1 MVPEPPRQSADD
13 FENIILHWSFPR
25 LEMIEPL
32 RKGLGLKKTAV
43 WMGWVKENLDF
54 TISYNM
60 LYQASRGTRVL
71 NYNKAVALFTELQ
84 KGYTKK
90 VKQKRPVIG
99 DLLAGKAQLYKPHVN
114 VPISQVR
121 SVCQS
126 KEYSQ
131 CPVGNDEGE
140 LAGVLTSE
148 MLASRKSAGLTA
160 GEVMQPINQW
170 PVFPPDMPMEAIMES
185 IRHKQV
191 ALILDDSGEYH
202 IITAW
207 DINSWLIESES

>member
-1 MVPEPPRQSADD
+1 MVPEPPRHSADD

-32 RKGLGLKKTAV
+32 RKGLGLKKTGV
-43 WMGWVKENLDF
+43 WMGWVKENLNF
-54 TISYNM
+54 SISYNM

-90 VKQKRPVIG
+90 VKQKRPGIG
-99 DLLAGKAQLYKPHVN
+99 DLLAGKPQLYKPH
-114 VPISQVR
+114 ISEPVDRVR
-121 SVCQS
+121 
-126 KEYSQ
+126 KKFKREEYSQ
-131 CPVGNDEGE
+131 CPVGDDEGK
-140 LAGVLTSE
+140 LVGVLTSE
-148 MLASRKSAGLTA
+148 MLASRRSAGLTA
-160 GEVMQPINQW
+160 GEVMQSINQW

-191 ALILDDSGEYH
+191 ALILDDSGEYL

-207 DINSWLIESES
+207 DVNSWLIESEV

>member
-1 MVPEPPRQSADD
+1 MVPEPPWQAADAL
-13 FENIILHWSFPR
+13 ENVMLHWSFPK
-25 LEMIEPL
+25 LEQIEQL
-32 RKGLGLKKTAV
+32 KRGLGLKKRGV
-43 WMGWVKENLDF
+43 WMEWIEENLDF
-54 TISYNM
+54 PISYNM
-60 LYQASRGTRVL
+60 LYQISRGTRVL

-99 DLLAGKAQLYKPHVN
+99 DLLAGKPQLYRPHVN
-114 VPISQVR
+114 APISQVR

-131 CPVGNDEGE
+131 CPVRDDEGE

-207 DINSWLIESES
+207 DINSWLIESGF

>member
-1 MVPEPPRQSADD
+1 MVPEPPWQAADAL
-13 FENIILHWSFPR
+13 ENVMLHWSFPK
-25 LEMIEPL
+25 LEQIEQL
-32 RKGLGLKKTAV
+32 KRGLGLKKRGV
-43 WMGWVKENLDF
+43 WMEWIEENLDF
-54 TISYNM
+54 PISYNM
-60 LYQASRGTRVL
+60 LYQISRGTRVL

-99 DLLAGKAQLYKPHVN
+99 DLLAGKPQLYKPHVN
-114 VPISQVR
+114 EPVDQVR
-121 SVCQS
+121 YVCQS

-131 CPVGNDEGE
+131 CPVGDDKGK
-140 LAGVLTSE
+140 LVGVLTGE
-148 MLASRKSAGLTA
+148 MLASRRSAGLTA

-207 DINSWLIESES
+207 DINSWLIESEV

>member
-1 MVPEPPRQSADD
+1 ME
-13 FENIILHWSFPR
+13 
-25 LEMIEPL
+25 
-32 RKGLGLKKTAV
+32 
-43 WMGWVKENLDF
+43 WVRENLDF
-54 TISYNM
+54 PISYNM

-90 VKQKRPVIG
+90 VKQKRPGIG
-99 DLLAGKAQLYKPHVN
+99 DLLAGKPQLYKPHVN

-121 SVCQS
+121 SDCQS
-126 KEYSQ
+126 EEYSQ
-131 CPVGNDEGE
+131 CPVGDDEGN
-140 LAGVLTSE
+140 LVGVLTSE
-148 MLASRKSAGLTA
+148 MLASRMSTALTT
-160 GEVMQPINQW
+160 GEVMKPINQW

-207 DINSWLIESES
+207 DINSWLIESEF

>member
-13 FENIILHWSFPR
+13 FENIILHWSFPK
-25 LEMIEPL
+25 LEMIGTL
-32 RKGLGLKKTAV
+32 RKGLGLKKTPV
-43 WMGWVKENLDF
+43 WMGWIKENLNF

-71 NYNKAVALFTELQ
+71 NYNKAVTLFTKLQ

-99 DLLAGKAQLYKPHVN
+99 DLLAGKPQLYKPHVN

-121 SVCQS
+121 SDCQS
-126 KEYSQ
+126 EEYSQ
-131 CPVGNDEGE
+131 CPVGDDEGN
-140 LAGVLTSE
+140 LVGVLTSE
-148 MLASRKSAGLTA
+148 MLASRMSTALTA
-160 GEVMQPINQW
+160 GEVMKPINQW

>member
-13 FENIILHWSFPR
+13 FENIILHWSFPK

-32 RKGLGLKKTAV
+32 RKGLGLKKTGA

-99 DLLAGKAQLYKPHVN
+99 DLLAGKHQLYKPHVN
-114 VPISQVR
+114 VPISKVR

-207 DINSWLIESES
+207 DVNRWLIESEF

>member
-1 MVPEPPRQSADD
+1 MVPELPRQSADD

-32 RKGLGLKKTAV
+32 RKGLGLRKKGV
-43 WMGWVKENLDF
+43 WMGWIKENLNF
-54 TISYNM
+54 PISYNM
-60 LYQASRGTRVL
+60 LYQISRGTRVL

-90 VKQKRPVIG
+90 VKQKRPVVG

-131 CPVGNDEGE
+131 CPVVNDEGE

-207 DINSWLIESES
+207 DVNRWLIESEF

>member
-1 MVPEPPRQSADD
+1 
-13 FENIILHWSFPR
+13 
-25 LEMIEPL
+25 
-32 RKGLGLKKTAV
+32 
-43 WMGWVKENLDF
+43 MGWVKENLNF
-54 TISYNM
+54 SISYNM

-140 LAGVLTSE
+140 LVGDLTSE

-207 DINSWLIESES
+207 DVNRWLIESEF